1 MCIGLPKI
9 YIMTKL
15 LSVENPAMKRANEN
29 ITSFLV
35 NIVMALPR
43 ADIKCA
49 IIRTGN
55 LPISSANIPKN
66 NVPTT
71 LPMKNIDCPVADFQ
85 AF

>member
-1 MCIGLPKI
+1 
-9 YIMTKL
+9 MTKL